1 MARHPDQVETRAG
14 AACPLLHALPGR
26 MTALATHTPL
36 DASPGRFWRHMNA
49 NARVFIHVADA
60 KLAVS
65 SSVAPAFVQAGGV
78 DGARV
83 EHIVTPGLRPAG
95 HSTSICIQCEATLR
109 KYAGCRILF
118 GRKSSWPGACTR
130 R

>member
-1 MARHPDQVETRAG
+1 MARHPDQFGTRAG
-14 AACPLLHALPGR
+14 AACPLLQALPGR

-65 SSVAPAFVQAGGV
+65 VAWRLHACRLEESTARGSS
-78 DGARV
+78 
-83 EHIVTPGLRPAG
+83 T
-95 HSTSICIQCEATLR
+95 
-109 KYAGCRILF
+109 
-118 GRKSSWPGACTR
+118 
-130 R
+130 